1 MLGQCLACFRW
12 ASALKG
18 YATLPPP
25 FAPLHIHLAAAELPE
40 EEALRRALF
49 LTSGNARELRSFASG
64 LLLPEPTLGLSRG
77 YQAAAAVRRAYNLAQ
92 V

>member
-1 MLGQCLACFRW
+1 VGLLRRPPCPHLLTSS
-12 ASALKG
+12 ASPA
-18 YATLPPP
+18 PPV
-25 FAPLHIHLAAAELPE
+25 APAELPH